1 MRKFTLAVA
10 SLLLLN
16 IGSADAVT
24 IGYSKETI
32 NRNIFRLGSST
43 TQGQAIRLSKAKLQA
58 LKGKTIDFVEI
69 AVGSKNTTDNKLN
82 TFISTSLDGTPLVEG
97 TLKVSRAYSKAK
109 WTLSTPYT
117 ITGDEECLYI
127 GYTAEIPSTY
137 NMLLSDGSY
146 DISGCNFAYKDGEWV
161 DTYGMGKGSA
171 YIFVNVDGAADYTDA
186 IMGRNNFDGYFK
198 AGNDYDF
205 SARFLN
211 AGTTTITAFDA
222 IVTVGGKTTTQ
233 HFDGLAIKPKEGYS
247 FKLSGL
253 NSNNEGNQ
261 DVNVELANVNGKGVE
276 VDPSDNSSSGS
287 LFFYPHDMERS
298 LLVESF
304 TGQDCTQCPSGHVT
318 IDGALEAYQ
327 NVSEDSIIELTHHAG
342 YYPDMFTMEED
353 DFSRFFYS
361 NPGSTFAPAVMV
373 NRNADSSVGMAP
385 VVNVDYG
392 DIITLLSHAAS
403 AKPYVSLNLETALD
417 KSTRELIVKL
427 QVKPHTDMP
436 SDKVLFNVYLVQD
449 GIKAY
454 QANGGT
460 NYTHSR
466 VSRGT
471 VTGNNWGIS
480 CELEDGKTMTWTKTI
495 TIPDSIH
502 SSYWIDDYID
512 NDGMYSGKYNPSQT
526 NIKAVLENMS
536 VVAYVGEYD
545 ADDNTKNIIFNSC
558 EAKLGESHMQKG
570 FGTSTDVESVEQ
582 QPATEPA
589 VRVADGRISVSGDC
603 ERVDV
608 YSIAGGKVNVDSRL
622 ANGVYIVKLLSNGK
636 LTTKKVLVK

>member
-1 MRKFTLAVA
+1 MRKSCVCYFLFYTLFYSVLVAAHLAV
-10 SLLLLN
+10 LLH
-16 IGSADAVT
+16 
-24 IGYSKETI
+24 
-32 NRNIFRLGSST
+32 
-43 TQGQAIRLSKAKLQA
+43 
-58 LKGKTIDFVEI
+58 
-69 AVGSKNTTDNKLN
+69 
-82 TFISTSLDGTPLVEG
+82 
-97 TLKVSRAYSKAK
+97 
-109 WTLSTPYT
+109 
-117 ITGDEECLYI
+117 
-127 GYTAEIPSTY
+127 TY
-137 NMLLSDGSY
+137 
-146 DISGCNFAYKDGEWV
+146 
-161 DTYGMGKGSA
+161 
-171 YIFVNVDGAADYTDA
+171 
-186 IMGRNNFDGYFK
+186 
-198 AGNDYDF
+198 
-205 SARFLN
+205 
-211 AGTTTITAFDA
+211 
-222 IVTVGGKTTTQ
+222 
-233 HFDGLAIKPKEGYS
+233 
-247 FKLSGL
+247 
-253 NSNNEGNQ
+253 
-261 DVNVELANVNGKGVE
+261 
-276 VDPSDNSSSGS
+276 
-287 LFFYPHDMERS
+287 
-298 LLVESF
+298 
-304 TGQDCTQCPSGHVT
+304 
-318 IDGALEAYQ
+318 
-327 NVSEDSIIELTHHAG
+327 
-342 YYPDMFTMEED
+342 
-353 DFSRFFYS
+353 
-361 NPGSTFAPAVMV
+361 
-373 NRNADSSVGMAP
+373 
-385 VVNVDYG
+385 VNVDYG

-417 KSTRELIVKL
+417 KSTRELTVKL

>member
-109 WTLSTPYT
+109 WTLPTPYT

-211 AGTTTITAFDA
+211 AGTTTINAFDA

-417 KSTRELIVKL
+417 KSTRELTVKL

-570 FGTSTDVESVEQ
+570 FGMSTDVESVEQ